1 MRLIGLAV
9 ILALSLFAAPLV
21 AAQPARQP
29 YRIGMLMPVSGADSA
44 SNIEAFRQ
52 GLRELGYVEG
62 QNIAIESRFADGRAE
77 PLRGLVTELVRLKM
91 DVIVTWGTP
100 SAQAAK
106 QVTQTIPIVMAAAAD
121 PVGTGL
127 VASLSRP
134 GGNLTGVATD
144 SREYFGKNLELLKE
158 IAPKV
163 SRVAVLWDP
172 DNPANAIVLKET
184 HAAAKKLGVQLQALP
199 VRDAHAFDAAFT
211 AVIKERATALL
222 ALHNLLFFAHRSR
235 IIDFGIKNRLPVVY
249 NRREY
254 VEAGGLMSYGTNFRD
269 NFRRAATFVDKILKG
284 ARPTDLP
291 VEEPTKYELIINMK
305 TARALGLTIPQTLLL
320 RADEVIQ

>member
-1 MRLIGLAV
+1 
-9 ILALSLFAAPLV
+9 
-21 AAQPARQP
+21 
-29 YRIGMLMPVSGADSA
+29 MPVSGADSA